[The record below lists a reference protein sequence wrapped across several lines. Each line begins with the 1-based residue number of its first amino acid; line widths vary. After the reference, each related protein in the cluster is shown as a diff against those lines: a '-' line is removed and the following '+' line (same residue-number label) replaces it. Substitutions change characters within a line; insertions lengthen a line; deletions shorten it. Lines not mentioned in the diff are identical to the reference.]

1 MPLTVLP
8 TVCGIQETATTV
20 VSATSFCSH
29 QQRRHLFDAEQLQLQ
44 QAAKPFK
51 DLAATGTVA
60 VAATAAV
67 DDIFTAAL
75 TTATTTTT
83 TTSAAATVATTTAAA
98 AAGGAVGVA
107 TTTLELANKGE
118 F

>member
-1 MPLTVLP
+1 MPLKVLP

-51 DLAATGTVA
+51 DLAATGTV
-60 VAATAAV
+60 ATAAV

>member
-1 MPLTVLP
+1 MPLKALP
-8 TVCGIQETATTV
+8 TVCGIQESATTV
-20 VSATSFCSH
+20 VAATSFCSH

-51 DLAATGTVA
+51 DL
-60 VAATAAV
+60 V

-98 AAGGAVGVA
+98 GGAGGAVGVA